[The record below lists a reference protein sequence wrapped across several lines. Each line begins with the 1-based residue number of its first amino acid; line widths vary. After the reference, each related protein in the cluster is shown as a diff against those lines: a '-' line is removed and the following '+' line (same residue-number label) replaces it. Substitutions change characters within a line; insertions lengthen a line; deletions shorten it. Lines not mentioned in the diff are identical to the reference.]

1 MQRNHEAWHQCLIL
15 ASGFHVLILEEWIL
29 VPWLTLHALGASLA
43 VLTFIRIAF
52 TKILLHSR
60 ASCLFISP
68 RTSTPGGVSSSPR
81 LDFSQGP

>member
-15 ASGFHVLILEEWIL
+15 ASGFHVLILVEWIL
-29 VPWLTLHALGASLA
+29 VPWLTPLA
-43 VLTFIRIAF
+43 VLTFIQIAF

-68 RTSTPGGVSSSPR
+68 STSTPGGVSSSPR